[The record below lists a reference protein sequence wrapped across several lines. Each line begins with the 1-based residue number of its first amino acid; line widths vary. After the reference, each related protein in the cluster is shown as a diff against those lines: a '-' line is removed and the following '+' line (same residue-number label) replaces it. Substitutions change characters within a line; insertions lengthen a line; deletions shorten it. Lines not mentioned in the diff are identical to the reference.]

1 MIISTT
7 EIQNNFG
14 KYLKLAEYEDVIIT
28 RNGKKAARLS
38 AFKEDEYD
46 DRLML
51 RETSPE
57 YAASH
62 VKVTYE
68 EYLKITE
75 ESEHR
80 YELIDGEIYFL
91 ASPFYP
97 HQKAVKEILT
107 EFVIWFR
114 DKKCEPLAAPFD
126 VTLFKSEKNICV
138 VQPDILVIC
147 DRDKIDKKGRYTGV
161 PSLVVEVLSESTS
174 SKDNVI
180 KLNLYMSTGVK
191 EYWIVNTESKEIY
204 IYVFNGKGIKH
215 LFSFNENKRAES
227 SYFSGLGVDLQ
238 RVFE

>member
-14 KYLKLAEYEDVIIT
+14 KFLKLAEYEDVIIT
-28 RNGKKAARLS
+28 RNGKKAATLS
-38 AFKEDEYD
+38 VFKEEEDEWTF
-46 DRLML
+46 
-51 RETSPE
+51 REMAPE

-62 VKVTYE
+62 ERVSYE

-80 YELIDGEIYFL
+80 YELINGEVYFL
-91 ASPFYP
+91 ASPLYP
-97 HQKAVKEILT
+97 HQKAVKEIFG
-107 EFVIWFR
+107 EFINWFR
-114 DKKCEPLAAPFD
+114 DKKCEPLTAPFD

-147 DRDKIDKKGRYTGV
+147 DKEKIDEKGKYTGV

-174 SKDNVI
+174 SKDNVT
-180 KLNLYMSTGVK
+180 KLELYMSTGVQ
-191 EYWIVNTESKEIY
+191 EYWLVNTETREIY
-204 IYVFNGKGIKH
+204 IYVFGDKNIKH
-215 LFSFNENKRAES
+215 VYSFNESQRVES

-238 RVFE
+238 RVFT

>member
-14 KYLKLAEYEDVIIT
+14 KFLKLAEYEDVIIT

-38 AFKEDEYD
+38 AFKEDED
-46 DRLML
+46 EWML

-62 VKVTYE
+62 VKVSYE
-68 EYLKITE
+68 EFLKITE

-97 HQKAVKEILT
+97 HQKAVKEIFG
-107 EFVIWFR
+107 EFINWFR
-114 DKKCEPLAAPFD
+114 DKKCEPLTAPFD

-147 DRDKIDKKGRYTGV
+147 DKEKIDKKGRYTGV

-174 SKDNVI
+174 GKDNVT
-180 KLNLYMSTGVK
+180 KLNLYMSTGIK
-191 EYWIVNTESKEIY
+191 EYWIVNTESREMY
-204 IYVFNGKGIKH
+204 IYVFNDKGIKH
-215 LFSFNENKRAES
+215 VYSFNENNRAES
-227 SYFSGLGVDLQ
+227 SYFSGLGIDLQ
-238 RVFE
+238 RVFA

>member
-14 KYLKLAEYEDVIIT
+14 KFLKLAEYEDVIIT
-28 RNGKKAARLS
+28 RNGKKAATLS
-38 AFKEDEYD
+38 AFKEDED
-46 DRLML
+46 QWML

-62 VKVTYE
+62 VRVSYE
-68 EYLKITE
+68 EFLKITE

-107 EFVIWFR
+107 EFVLWFR

-138 VQPDILVIC
+138 VQPDILVMC
-147 DRDKIDKKGRYTGV
+147 DREKIDAKGRYTGV

-174 SKDNVI
+174 SKDNVT

-191 EYWIVNTESKEIY
+191 EYWVVNTESREIY
-204 IYVFNGKGIKH
+204 IYVFKDNGIKH
-215 LFSFNENKRAES
+215 LYSFNENKRAES
-227 SYFSGLGVDLQ
+227 AYFSGLGVDLQ
-238 RVFE
+238 RVFA

>member
-14 KYLKLAEYEDVIIT
+14 KYLKLAEYEDVLIT

-46 DRLML
+46 DQLML

-138 VQPDILVIC
+138 VQPDILVMC

>member
-14 KYLKLAEYEDVIIT
+14 KYLKLAEYEDVLIT

-46 DRLML
+46 DQLML

-97 HQKAVKEILT
+97 HQKAVKEIFG
-107 EFVIWFR
+107 EFINWFR

>member
-14 KYLKLAEYEDVIIT
+14 KYLKLAEYEDVLIT

-46 DRLML
+46 DQLML

-97 HQKAVKEILT
+97 HQKAVKEIFG
-107 EFVIWFR
+107 EFINWFR

-215 LFSFNENKRAES
+215 IYSFNENKRAES